1 MVGEGG
7 NWGGGWC
14 KGTLMV
20 RRRSADWGRSRIRVR
35 RMAVEV
41 GSGWV
46 VVVVVVMRSCDGGAA
61 GGVAVAR
68 RERVGVG
75 ELIIGK
81 RALVCL

>member
-1 MVGEGG
+1 MIWDDVEA
-7 NWGGGWC
+7 GGGWC

-20 RRRSADWGRSRIRVR
+20 RRRSVDCGRSRIRVR

-46 VVVVVVMRSCDGGAA
+46 VGRWVD
-61 GGVAVAR
+61 GGVAVAS

-75 ELIIGK
+75 DLRI
-81 RALVCL
+81 R